1 MLMNTPVL
9 ATANVS
15 CLIDDAYLRFELEA
29 IAGRDGPITQV
40 QVGKIQIKP
49 GAAVMLPSPQITFDR
64 SHIVQQWFV
73 GDDLRLQIEIGDDA
87 SREIVNLVIVARL
100 NTEKDKYFGRYLLKI
115 SRSGESND
123 LKGRI
128 KACEAG

>member
-1 MLMNTPVL
+1 MTAPAS

-29 IAGRDGPITQV
+29 IAGRTGPITQV
-40 QVGKIQIKP
+40 QVGKIEIKP
-49 GAAVMLPSPQITFDR
+49 AAAVKLLSPQITFDR
-64 SHIVQQWFV
+64 THIVQQWLI
-73 GDDLRLQIEIGDDA
+73 GEELCLKIEAGDDA
-87 SREIVNLVIVARL
+87 ARQTVNLVIVARL
-100 NTEKDKYFGRYLLKI
+100 NEKQDKYFGRYILNI
-115 SRSGESND
+115 TRPGESRE